1 MFESDDVHQP
11 AESTRR
17 PERRAVTVT
26 PLDLRQCRF
35 RGAFRGFDRD
45 EVTSFLSEA
54 AADYEQAMRDNE
66 RLREDMARLES
77 SIAQFRNLE
86 SSLKTALISAQKVS
100 DDMRATA
107 EHEAARIVRE
117 AEARAELLQARA
129 QTRLEDVQREIE
141 GVTLKRR
148 HALTGIEATIGALR
162 NTLDFI
168 REQDAREHG
177 EAPGTPAGHEAE
189 APEAPRPDR
198 VLPYQPRSEAASRLA

>member
-17 PERRAVTVT
+17 PERRSVTVT

-54 AADYEQAMRDNE
+54 AADYEQAVRDNE

-117 AEARAELLQARA
+117 AEARAELVQARA
-129 QTRLEDVQREIE
+129 QARLEDVQREIE

-168 REQDAREHG
+168 HEQDAREHG
-177 EAPGTPAGHEAE
+177 ETPGTPAGAKAD

-198 VLPYQPRSEAASRLA
+198 VLPYQPRSEAASRHA